1 MAGFLCIDV
10 LPYAFIQGV
19 KLIGLQPPTLEDFNY
34 SRLNTA
40 RQKWPRKWFK
50 YAWL

>member
-40 RQKWPRKWFK
+40 RQK
-50 YAWL
+50 